1 LKGWELFCHARAGGQ
16 PDFLAKQIQQI
27 MKYYPVHLD
36 IKNRNCL
43 VVGGGAVG
51 TRKVNTLL
59 ECGARVTVVSPNPT
73 PQLTKLASEGAI
85 ILTRRAYRSA
95 DLDGA
100 FLVIGASDDE
110 SLNQQI
116 SNDAA
121 LTNSLCNI
129 ADRPEACNFI
139 LPSIIQRGD
148 LVITISTSGKSPALA
163 KQLRQKLETQFG
175 KEYAEFLLLMGVIRK
190 KLLSRAHAPEAH
202 KTLFN
207 HLIDSDLIQLMQ
219 AGKTKEINSLLYKI
233 LGEGYKIE
241 ELL

>member
-1 LKGWELFCHARAGGQ
+1 
-16 PDFLAKQIQQI
+16 
-27 MKYYPVHLD
+27 MKYYPIHLD

-51 TRKVNTLL
+51 TRKVNSLL
-59 ECGARVTVVSPNPT
+59 ECGAGVTVVSPNPT
-73 PQLTKLASEGAI
+73 SQLTELASEGAI
-85 ILTRRAYRSA
+85 TLTRRAYRSA

-100 FLVIGASDDE
+100 FLVIGATDDK

-121 LTNSLCNI
+121 RTLTLCNI
-129 ADRPEACNFI
+129 ADRPEVCNFI

-163 KQLRQKLETQFG
+163 KQLRQKLGTQFG
-175 KEYAEFLLLMGVIRK
+175 KEYAEFLLLMGAIRK
-190 KLLSRAHAPEAH
+190 KLLSRAHEPEAH

-207 HLIDSDLIQLMQ
+207 QLIDSDLIQLMQ
-219 AGKTKEINSLLYKI
+219 AGKTEEINSLLYKI

-241 ELL
+241 ALL

>member
-1 LKGWELFCHARAGGQ
+1 MRYS
-16 PDFLAKQIQQI
+16 PI
-27 MKYYPVHLD
+27 HLD
-36 IKNRNCL
+36 IKNRHCL

-59 ECGARVTVVSPNPT
+59 ECGARVRVVSPEPT
-73 PQLTKLASEGAI
+73 RQLTKLASKGAI
-85 ILTRRAYRSA
+85 TLARRAYRSA

-100 FLVIGASDDE
+100 FLVIGATDDE

-121 LTNSLCNI
+121 LTNTLCNI
-129 ADRPEACNFI
+129 ADRPEVCNFI
-139 LPSIIQRGD
+139 LPSIVQRGD
-148 LVITISTSGKSPALA
+148 LVITISTAGKSPALA

-175 KEYAEFLLLMGVIRK
+175 KEYAEFLLLMGAIRK
-190 KLLSRAHAPEAH
+190 KLLSQGHAPEAH
-202 KTLFN
+202 KGLFN
-207 HLIDSDLIQLMQ
+207 QLIDSDLIRLMQ
-219 AGKTKEINSLLYKI
+219 AGKTEEVNSLLYNV

>member
-1 LKGWELFCHARAGGQ
+1 
-16 PDFLAKQIQQI
+16 
-27 MKYYPVHLD
+27 MKYYPIHLD

-59 ECGARVTVVSPNPT
+59 ECGARVTVVSPKPT
-73 PQLTKLASEGAI
+73 RQLAKLASEGAI
-85 ILTRRAYRSA
+85 TLTRRAYRSA

-100 FLVIGASDDE
+100 FLVIGATDDE
-110 SLNQQI
+110 RLNQQI
-116 SNDAA
+116 SSDAA
-121 LTNSLCNI
+121 LTHTLCNI
-129 ADRPEACNFI
+129 ADRPEVCNFI

-148 LVITISTSGKSPALA
+148 LVITISTAGKSPALA
-163 KQLRQKLETQFG
+163 KQLRRKLETQFG
-175 KEYAEFLLLMGVIRK
+175 EEYAEFLLLMGAIRK
-190 KLLSRAHAPEAH
+190 KLLSRAHEPEAH

-207 HLIDSDLIQLMQ
+207 RLIDSDLIQLIQ
-219 AGKTKEINSLLYKI
+219 AGKTEEINSLLYKI